1 MFKKIML
8 ISALTFMSGAA
19 MAAEVMCPLPQ
30 TITTNGQIEVDE
42 GIPGFIYCSP
52 SESECKWKGI
62 DPISDDVSP
71 VASVNNPNNIA
82 TQHNG
87 LTYCDYTLKNG
98 SQIRLALEK

>member
-8 ISALTFMSGAA
+8 ISILSFVSCAA
-19 MAAEVMCPLPQ
+19 IAAEVRCPLPENVR
-30 TITTNGQIEVDE
+30 TNGKVQIED

-52 SESECKWKGI
+52 STLECKWKGI
-62 DPISDDVSP
+62 DPISDEASP
-71 VASVNNPNNIA
+71 VVSVNNPGNKA

-98 SQIRLALEK
+98 SQIRMALEK